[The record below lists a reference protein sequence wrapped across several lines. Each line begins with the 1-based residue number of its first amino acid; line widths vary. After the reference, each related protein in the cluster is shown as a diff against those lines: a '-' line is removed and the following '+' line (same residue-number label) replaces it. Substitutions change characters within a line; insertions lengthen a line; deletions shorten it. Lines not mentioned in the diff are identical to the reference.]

1 MNFNEVK
8 FLEVFLVDDD
18 ADDQQLFSEALSKIS
33 RPINLTI
40 LNNGVELMEKLFSG
54 TGLPNMIFLD
64 LYMPMMDGEECL
76 QDIRDE
82 KKFNKIPVLI
92 YSNSFDLE
100 RIERL
105 FEMGAN
111 RYLQKPSTFSS
122 LVASLEQ
129 IINSLANNG
138 LGGPTAYHI
147 G

>member
-1 MNFNEVK
+1 
-8 FLEVFLVDDD
+8 
-18 ADDQQLFSEALSKIS
+18 
-33 RPINLTI
+33 
-40 LNNGVELMEKLFSG
+40 
-54 TGLPNMIFLD
+54 
-64 LYMPMMDGEECL
+64 MMDGEECL

-129 IINSLANNG
+129 IINSLAKNG